1 MTEEHRV
8 VAALAEQA
16 DDLCHIHDHAT
27 RVIKHLDIPTDTFSD
42 YEQSGDADFPI
53 KGIVKLFLYKE
64 LNAFSQA
71 ETARRLRG
79 VASVY
84 TRFNLPR
91 PITQASIS
99 HNWRNRLV
107 ASENRSE
114 PSGQSLKRSRS

>member
-1 MTEEHRV
+1 M
-8 VAALAEQA
+8 AALAEQA